1 MSLLKKIAEKVVVED
16 HEKAYL
22 GSISPYPGQKMWQLN
37 MRTGQI
43 TEAVVEV
50 YKSMDSITGKEVTKR
65 KIIVE
70 KERRYVAAINYANAR
85 KKFGKIILA
94 EAYQQKIIQNAKSG
108 KTNGES

>member
-1 MSLLKKIAEKVVVED
+1 MSLLKKIAEKVVVEHD
-16 HEKAYL
+16 TNSHM
-22 GSISPYPGQKMWQLN
+22 GSISPFPGQKMWQLN
-37 MRTGQI
+37 MRTGEI
-43 TEAVVEV
+43 TEANVE
-50 YKSMDSITGKEVTKR
+50 YTFSKDSLTGKSVRRGKM
-65 KIIVE
+65 IIE